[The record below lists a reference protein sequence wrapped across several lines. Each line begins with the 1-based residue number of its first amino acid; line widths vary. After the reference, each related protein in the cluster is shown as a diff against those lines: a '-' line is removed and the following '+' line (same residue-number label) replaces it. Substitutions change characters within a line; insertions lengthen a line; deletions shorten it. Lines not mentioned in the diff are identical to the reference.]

1 CCLVLFILISQSIQD
16 PSLPNTALTM
26 LCSAPNQPNQKMTLP
41 KPHGLHSSWKVSNT
55 SSFCSSSPPDGSAHI
70 VFCRGEIS
78 RPCEPCNAQSI
89 GERQN
94 NAIIVMPRGYEVPVW
109 LAAYNFIIL
118 DSVLLE
124 SVSRTTECVAS
135 SDDSDALKSFS
146 KTSVLFVSISFIILM
161 VISLAWLVF
170 YYVQRFRYAHAKDRL
185 QRRLFNAAKKALTRM
200 PTKSIKAGDAEGDCA
215 ICIDP
220 YMVGDI
226 VRILPCKHLYHKTCI
241 DPWLLDHRT
250 CPMCKVDILKAYGFQ
265 ISGES
270 RREEEREVIERRE
283 PRRISPEPISIQ
295 EERERVRVVSEVH
308 LPPSNSAVIIDR
320 SRPTREH
327 SWTGSVS
334 SSRPSSSSH
343 IVNLVHVRSRSA
355 SCAPRAATF
364 RSYPHPPPPS
374 SSPPPPPLQSTS
386 PPPPPS
392 SSSSPPSSPSAD
404 HSILQ
409 VVHASVHSEGI

>member
-1 CCLVLFILISQSIQD
+1 MLSFLVLLILISLSIQD
-16 PSLPNTALTM
+16 PSMPSSSLSIVCTGTGQVNH
-26 LCSAPNQPNQKMTLP
+26 KMFQS
-41 KPHGLHSSWKVSNT
+41 KPHGSHSTWRLTNSSVYCNSPSTDPTIYAVVCKTTLTDPCYPCGENT
-55 SSFCSSSPPDGSAHI
+55 G
-70 VFCRGEIS
+70 
-78 RPCEPCNAQSI
+78 
-89 GERQN
+89 RQDK
-94 NAIIVMPRGYEVPVW
+94 A
-109 LAAYNFIIL
+109 LFIIPK
-118 DSVLLE
+118 DYPIPGWMSSYNTIPQDTEGME
-124 SVSRTTECVAS
+124 SLSRLSLCTLST
-135 SDDSDALKSFS
+135 DDSDALKSFS

-200 PTKSIKAGDAEGDCA
+200 PTKTVKTGDVEGDCA

-220 YMVGDI
+220 YLNGDI
-226 VRILPCKHLYHKTCI
+226 VRILPCKHVYHKTCI

-265 ISGES
+265 VSGES

-283 PRRISPEPISIQ
+283 VRRISPEPLSIH
-295 EERERVRVVSEVH
+295 EDRVRVVSQVH
-308 LPPSNSAVIIDR
+308 LPPSNSAVFIDR

-334 SSRPSSSSH
+334 TRPSSSSH

-364 RSYPHPPPPS
+364 RSYPHNNVVPLPHS
-374 SSPPPPPLQSTS
+374 SSS

-392 SSSSPPSSPSAD
+392 SSSSPPSSPSID
-404 HSILQ
+404 HTIQLVQ
-409 VVHASVHSEGI
+409 ASVHSEGI